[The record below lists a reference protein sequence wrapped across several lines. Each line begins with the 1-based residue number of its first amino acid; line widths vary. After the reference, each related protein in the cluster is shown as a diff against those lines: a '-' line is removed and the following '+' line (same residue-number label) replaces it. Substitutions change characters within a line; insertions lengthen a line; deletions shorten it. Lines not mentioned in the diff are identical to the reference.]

1 MADIA
6 GIALKQILGSL
17 EQHGY
22 RHIEH
27 VPDSFDYI
35 SALSAIGPLMT
46 QYQGDLIR
54 EVQPNPAVPDD
65 ANSAASTSA
74 ATPHTE
80 FYEFPDIPPRYVALW
95 CIRPALPDGGATTLA
110 DGYRFLAEFTTD
122 ERSRLFD
129 EIRDWRSRPTLAA
142 EGIAPTSC
150 RTPALVRHHGRLV
163 MRFSTRDLHR
173 DGELTSAYIDRGQEF
188 FNAHHIAVRLEQR
201 SLLIWDNWRMIHART
216 AFDDRRRH
224 LRRILIGEAA

>member
-6 GIALKQILGSL
+6 GIDLAQVLSSL
-17 EQHGY
+17 EEQGY
-22 RHIEH
+22 CHIKQ
-27 VPDSFDYI
+27 VPDSYDYI
-35 SALSAIGPLMT
+35 SALSSLGPLVA

-54 EVQPNPAVPDD
+54 EVQPNPAVPEG

-80 FYEFPDIPPRYVALW
+80 FYEFPGIPPRYVALW
-95 CIRPALPDGGATTLA
+95 CIRPAVPDGGATTLA
-110 DGYRFLAEFTTD
+110 DGYRFLAGFTAD
-122 ERSRLFD
+122 ERLRLSSED
-129 EIRDWRSRPTLAA
+129 RDWRSRPTLSA
-142 EGIAPTSC
+142 EGIAPASC
-150 RTPALVRHHGRLV
+150 RTPVLVQHRGRVV
-163 MRFSTRDLHR
+163 MRFSTRDLTR

-188 FNAHHIAVRLEQR
+188 FNSHHIAVRLEER
-201 SLLIWDNWRMIHART
+201 AILIWDNWRMIHART